1 MQKLHGVNLGGWLVL
16 ERWVTPGLFDGLKS
30 WDEFGFC
37 EELGSSKLQRIE
49 NHRKSFIKAEDFK
62 WLNEKGINTVRI
74 PVGYW
79 IFGGHDPFVGGIEY
93 LDFAM
98 EAAEQNNLGVIIDL
112 HGAPGSQNGWKHS
125 GVEGKVGWHKGAKN
139 IELTL
144 KTIKLIAQRYNVSNN
159 LVGIEL
165 LNEPRGE
172 VPFSLLINYCRQGYQ
187 TVREHCDENVAVI
200 VSDAFKPRQWQ
211 HHLLT
216 PEYIN
221 VWLDCHLY
229 QVFDPKDNKLNL
241 SGHVNK
247 IMNEWGPQISE
258 AQLVHP
264 VLVGEWSAA
273 LGGKTVEGLNE
284 EQQNHVYQQYFNYQ
298 VATFSQAQGWF
309 YWTYKTESDS
319 PWCLRCMIDKGI
331 FSI

>member
-1 MQKLHGVNLGGWLVL
+1 MQKLRGVNLGGWLVL
-16 ERWVTPGLFDGLKS
+16 ERWITPGLFEGLKS

-37 EELGSSKLQRIE
+37 EELQSDKLQKIE
-49 NHRKSFIKAEDFK
+49 NHRKSFINAEDFK
-62 WLNEKGINTVRI
+62 WIKENGLNAVRI

-79 IFGGHDPFVGGIEY
+79 IFGGYEPFVGGIEY

-98 EAAEQNNLGVIIDL
+98 QAAEQNKLGVIIDL

-125 GVEGKVGWHKGAKN
+125 GVEGKVGWHKDTRN

-144 KTIKLIAQRYNVSNN
+144 KTVKLIAQRYKDSKS

-172 VPFSLLINYCRQGYQ
+172 VPFSLLADYCRQGYHA
-187 TVREHCDENVAVI
+187 VREYCNEDVVVI
-200 VSDAFKPRQWQ
+200 ISDAFKPRQWQ
-211 HHLLT
+211 HYLLS
-216 PEYIN
+216 PEFNN

-229 QVFDPKDNKLNL
+229 QVFDPKDNKLDL
-241 SGHVNK
+241 VGHANK
-247 IMNEWGPQISE
+247 IKNVWAPMIEE
-258 AQLVHP
+258 AQQAHP
-264 VLVGEWSAA
+264 VVIGEWSAA
-273 LGGKTVEGLNE
+273 LGGRAVEGLNE
-284 EQQNHVYQQYFNYQ
+284 EQKKTAYQQYFKYQ
-298 VATFSQAQGWF
+298 IATFSQAQGWI

-331 FSI
+331 FST